1 MTSLEDKVAIVTGAA
16 RGIGKGIAIHL
27 ARAGAKV
34 VVADVLPERDA
45 TVLEIEAEGGSAIAV
60 ETDVSKND
68 SVLNLVNRSLEEYG
82 KIDVLVSNA
91 AVESRGVLE
100 DVKEEEWD
108 RLYSVNVKGLY
119 LCCKHVLPHMKERRT
134 GSIIAI
140 GSATSVKG
148 FPEFAAYSGTKG
160 AVLQIVRCLALEV
173 RALGIRVNCLCPGM
187 TDTEMGRAA
196 MAAYGDGTDQIIVD
210 TQGRWGLPEDLAK
223 AAVFLASEDSEFVT
237 GQPIHVDGGLTT

>member
-1 MTSLEDKVAIVTGAA
+1 MRSLEDKVAIVTGAA

-160 AVLQIVRCLALEV
+160 VVLQIARCLALEV

-223 AAVFLASEDSEFVT
+223 AAVFLASEDSGFVT